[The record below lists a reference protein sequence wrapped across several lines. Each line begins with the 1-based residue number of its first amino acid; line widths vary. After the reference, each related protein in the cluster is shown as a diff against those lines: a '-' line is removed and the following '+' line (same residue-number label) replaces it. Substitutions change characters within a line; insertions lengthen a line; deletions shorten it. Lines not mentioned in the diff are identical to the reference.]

1 METND
6 VTNTTIQKKK
16 VLVFD
21 TSKGYSRLIYRFFG
35 NSFDIKQCA
44 SAKNLYAYDKVDFDC
59 ALVIIN
65 HNEDVLNLS
74 YIHSKVDTV
83 FLGARIKNFDHS
95 LYKMEGIIYLDLF
108 DRKTVFLKYLIIK
121 LKELKIIHSSSNEGH
136 TNDKNI
142 N

>member
-83 FLGARIKNFDHS
+83 FLRLVPVCQPPTRPSTMPKTFFPCLTSIPVRP
-95 LYKMEGIIYLDLF
+95 EG
-108 DRKTVFLKYLIIK
+108 
-121 LKELKIIHSSSNEGH
+121 
-136 TNDKNI
+136 
-142 N
+142 